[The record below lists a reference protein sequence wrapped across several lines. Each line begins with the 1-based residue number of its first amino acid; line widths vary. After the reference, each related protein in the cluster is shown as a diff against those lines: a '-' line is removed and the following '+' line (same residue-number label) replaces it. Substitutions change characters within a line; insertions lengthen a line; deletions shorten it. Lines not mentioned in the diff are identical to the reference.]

1 MIVRLFYLI
10 IYMVEGITYLQY
22 CTTSFEC
29 HRPKV
34 QKYTSIIAL
43 YSILFLVSFFNNP
56 FINILSFTIAN
67 FLFLFLI
74 FSPKWYIAIFNSVLA
89 TSIMCLSEL
98 IVIIVTPQQISY
110 SFTGWD
116 ELRIWIIPVILGK
129 MIYFFILHLFAYCSN
144 ILKHKNRQ
152 GDSSIIMLSIIPAI
166 SIFIFIT
173 FLYLSKDYVLS
184 PFFTKMV
191 STSTLLL
198 LILNIIIWENYCY
211 TLEKSSEMI
220 DLQLL
225 LQKESDT
232 IGYYKMLIQQTENQ
246 SQFVHDTKNHLQ
258 SILLLNEKDEK
269 EKVSAYIK
277 SLISSSAMQTSS
289 QICNNEFLNALLC
302 RYVAQCRKHDIS
314 FRTDIRNGVCEFLKE
329 DDMTSLFCNL
339 LDNAVEAASQM
350 SDSFLEL
357 AVYER
362 QESAFTVI
370 TLTNSCRKDPFSGS
384 KKLLK
389 TTKSDPRHHGY
400 GMKIIER
407 IVKNYYGN
415 MQTYYSEETHTF
427 HTIITLKSPA

>member
-1 MIVRLFYLI
+1 MIIRLFYLLFYI
-10 IYMVEGITYLQY
+10 IEGITYLQY
-22 CTTSFEC
+22 CSTIFEC
-29 HRPKV
+29 ERSKT
-34 QKYTSIIAL
+34 QKYFCIIVV
-43 YSILFLVSFFNNP
+43 YSTLFLISFFYNP
-56 FINILSFTIAN
+56 LVNTFSCVVAN
-67 FLFLFLI
+67 FLFLFI
-74 FSPKWYIAIFNSVLA
+74 IYQPKWYIALFHSVFSI
-89 TSIMCLSEL
+89 SIMFLSEL
-98 IVIIVTPQQISY
+98 VLIVIAPNQISY
-110 SFTGWD
+110 SFSEWS
-116 ELRIWIIPVILGK
+116 EFQIWIIPFVCSKIVYFLILQLVAH
-129 MIYFFILHLFAYCSN
+129 FFNTQKYKKQQGHHSIILLAIVPSITIFVSFTFLHLSKNYALSPLFAK
-144 ILKHKNRQ
+144 L
-152 GDSSIIMLSIIPAI
+152 I
-166 SIFIFIT
+166 SI
-173 FLYLSKDYVLS
+173 
-184 PFFTKMV
+184 
-191 STSTLLL
+191 STLLL
-198 LILNIIIWENYCY
+198 FALNVIIWENYRHI
-211 TLEKSSEMI
+211 LEKSNEMTN
-220 DLQLL
+220 LQLL

-407 IVKNYYGN
+407 IVKNYHGD